1 MRSFGAMRSPFFGAT
16 IPFESDSAM
25 QSDLPGEG
33 DSSMQSDISFFDAI
47 NSKCDNS
54 DAIRSPIIDAM
65 MPCECDNSMQTD
77 LPFSTRRCLVNT
89 MQRCNEKSL
98 F

>member
-33 DSSMQSDISFFDAI
+33 DSSMQSDISFLTRSIA
-47 NSKCDNS
+47 NATTAMQS
-54 DAIRSPIIDAM
+54 D
-65 MPCECDNSMQTD
+65 
-77 LPFSTRRCLVNT
+77 LLLLTR
-89 MQRCNEKSL
+89 
-98 F
+98 